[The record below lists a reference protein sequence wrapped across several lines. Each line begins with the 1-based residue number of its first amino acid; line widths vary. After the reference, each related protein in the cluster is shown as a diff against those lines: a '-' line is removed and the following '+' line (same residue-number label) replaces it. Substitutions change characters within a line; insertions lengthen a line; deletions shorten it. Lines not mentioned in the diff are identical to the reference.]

1 VLVIRI
7 NCIIETEMSYLLFL
21 LFCTF
26 AINLALAVFVF
37 VKNPK
42 QSKNVVFALFGIGTA
57 GWNLSLYLTLSGFEP
72 QIIWA
77 RLPFS
82 FGALMA
88 AALLWFVHDFPNRTK
103 HFKFWSRLSVV
114 FSYQSLPG
122 C

>member
-1 VLVIRI
+1 MLVIRI

-57 GWNLSLYLTLSGFEP
+57 VSPLIIICVLAGWFSGK
-72 QIIWA
+72 IKT
-77 RLPFS
+77 R
-82 FGALMA
+82 ALQYRMMFQRMSGVILI
-88 AALLWFVHDFPNRTK
+88 LLG
-103 HFKFWSRLSVV
+103 V
-114 FSYQSLPG
+114 FSAIS
-122 C
+122 